1 LEGEREMN
9 ANMTE
14 QERAKMTSLLA
25 KKESNGG
32 KLPPGEQAVLTK
44 LLNKQNPS
52 NAATTEKTPMGTK
65 AGKVYV
71 VHNDCIRNKN
81 GGMPYKVGIT
91 KNTVSE
97 RYYGLG
103 LKMPGKF
110 VCDVAYEFNKDYD
123 KVETLLHNKLD
134 DVHENGEWYN
144 INSDNLAEIKQVCQ
158 LLGGTEVTDD
168 VTVDI
173 IESQGEEGRDDLG
186 DGQDGI
192 NPDLE
197 KIITRW
203 DAASDMKTKGVSMV
217 VRRVHIPQIT
227 GVCYRF
233 KILSTKNIGIEL
245 FCHTSKYPA
254 LIDVFGTFDKLN
266 IKGHVFDYKRL
277 PGKDKDRDWSAS
289 VQTIVPLAMDA
300 ADVVEIMKS
309 LIEATRGKI
318 VEACK

>member
-1 LEGEREMN
+1 
-9 ANMTE
+9 MT
-14 QERAKMTSLLA
+14 RLLA
-25 KKESNGG
+25 EQKSKKSNGG
-32 KLPPGEQAVLTK
+32 KLTPGKLAALTK
-44 LLNKQNPS
+44 LLNKQNED
-52 NAATTEKTPMGTK
+52 NAVTTERELMGTK

-103 LKMPGKF
+103 LKMPGEF
-110 VCDVAYEFNKDYD
+110 VCDVAYNFDKDYD

-144 INSDNLAEIKQVCQ
+144 INSDNLAEIRQVCQ

-168 VTVDI
+168 VTVEI
-173 IESQGEEGRDDLG
+173 VESLGEGGLDDLG
-186 DGQDGI
+186 DGQDEI
-192 NPDLE
+192 NPVLE

-203 DAASDMKTKGVSMV
+203 DATSDMKTKGVSMV
-217 VRRVHIPQIT
+217 VRRVHIPRIV

-254 LIDVFGTFDKLN
+254 LIDVFSTFDKLS
-266 IKGHVFDYKRL
+266 IMGHVFDYKRL
-277 PGKDKDRDWSAS
+277 SGKDTGRDCSAS
-289 VQTIVPLAMDA
+289 VQTTVPLTMDA

-318 VEACK
+318 VEVCK